1 VTRTRDVATQGGL
14 VLLNTTTFSAQST
27 VSFNNV
33 FNATYANYKVMYNQT
48 AQSATSEIYLR
59 LRNAG
64 ADRTTSVYF
73 NSTQGLNYL
82 NATVNSTGLSSVGN
96 LNIGYIGYGDQNR
109 NSLDFFD
116 PFDATQH
123 TVINGNANGTTGAGS
138 PFAANTG
145 IFYQNLNSNDGFT
158 IYTGAGTISGTIR
171 IYGYRN

>member
-1 VTRTRDVATQGGL
+1 MTRARDIATQGGL
-14 VLLNTTTFSAQST
+14 VLLNTTSFTAQST

-33 FNATYANYKVMYNQT
+33 FSATYANYKVIYNQT

-64 ADRTTSVYF
+64 VDRTNSAYF

-82 NATVNSTGLSSVGN
+82 NATVNSTGLSSVGV
-96 LNIGYIGYGDQNR
+96 LNIGYIGYGDQNI
-109 NSLDFFD
+109 NSLEFFN

-123 TVINGNANGTTGAGS
+123 TVINGNTNGTTGAGS

-145 IFYQNLNSNDGFT
+145 IFYQSLNSNDGFT
-158 IYTGAGTISGTIR
+158 IYTGAGNISGTVR
-171 IYGYRN
+171 IYGIKN